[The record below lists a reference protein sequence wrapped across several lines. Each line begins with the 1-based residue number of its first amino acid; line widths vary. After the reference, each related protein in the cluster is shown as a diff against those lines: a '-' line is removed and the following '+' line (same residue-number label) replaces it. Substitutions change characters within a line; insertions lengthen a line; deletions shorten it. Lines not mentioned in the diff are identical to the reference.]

1 MLGHRALNVE
11 DYLSILKRRWWI
23 IAIPAIIAP
32 IISVGVTFFL
42 RPQYQSQTLILID
55 QQKVSSDFV
64 KSVVTEDLSNR
75 LATIQTSLLS
85 RSTLQP
91 IVEKFNL
98 YADERL
104 TMDGRIDEARKNTRL
119 EAIQSN
125 VARANGL
132 PGFRIYFIADDPH
145 TAQQVCAEITSLFT
159 AANLRGR
166 TDTAQGTND
175 FLKEQLD
182 NAKHN
187 LDDQDA
193 KLATFQGQ
201 HFGSLPGDEA
211 GNTNMLTSLN
221 SQLEAATQS
230 LQQMEQSQSV
240 MEAMLAQQA
249 QSNSTGGGAGAS
261 PAASPQAQQKQ
272 LDDLQA
278 LEADLSLH
286 YTADYPD
293 LKQVRRKIAD
303 LQKQM
308 EKEAAAPPA
317 AATAAPPPVIN
328 RPDPVAVQSLRAQLR
343 GVALAIQAKRKQQ
356 DQIEGQIRSYQG
368 RLQSSPQVN
377 EEYKQLTRDYQTAQ
391 TFYDGLLA
399 KFKQSQMATDLENR
413 QQGET
418 FSVLDPSNFPDS
430 PIWPKR
436 SVFGLG
442 GLAGGMA
449 FGVLIIGLLE
459 YRDTALRSERDV
471 WAFTQL
477 PTLAIIAWSGSMDN
491 PKNGGWTRLKRLFS
505 RKKAKNQL
513 VDAPG

>member
-23 IAIPAIIAP
+23 VAIPAIIAP

-55 QQKVSSDFV
+55 QQKVSPEFV
-64 KSVVTEDLSNR
+64 KSVITEDLSNR
-75 LATIQTSLLS
+75 LATIQTQLLS

-132 PGFRIYFIADDPH
+132 PGFRIYFTADDPH

-193 KLATFQGQ
+193 KLAAFQSQ
-201 HFGSLPGDEA
+201 HFGTLPGDET
-211 GNTNMLTSLN
+211 NTNQMLTSLN

-249 QSNSTGGGAGAS
+249 QAASAGGGGIS
-261 PAASPQAQQKQ
+261 AAATPQAQQKQ

-278 LEADLSLH
+278 QEADLSLH

-308 EKEAAAPPA
+308 EKEAAAPPP
-317 AATAAPPPVIN
+317 TAPAPPVIN
-328 RPDPVAVQSLRAQLR
+328 RPDPASVQTLRAQLR

-356 DQIEGQIRSYQG
+356 EQIEGQIRSYQV

-436 SVFGLG
+436 SIFALG
-442 GLAGGMA
+442 GLAGGMGL
-449 FGVLIIGLLE
+449 GVLIVGLLE

-477 PTLAIIAWSGSMDN
+477 PTLAIIAWSGNMDN
-491 PKNGGWTRLKRLFS
+491 PKIGMWARLKRLFR
-505 RKKAKNQL
+505 RKEQKNQL

>member
-1 MLGHRALNVE
+1 MLGHRTLNVE
-11 DYLSILKRRWWI
+11 DYLAILKRRWWI
-23 IAIPAIIAP
+23 LAIPAILVCIAA
-32 IISVGVTFFL
+32 VGATFFI

-55 QQKVSSDFV
+55 QQKVSSEYV

-75 LATIQTSLLS
+75 IAAMQTQILS
-85 RSTLQP
+85 RTTLQP

-98 YADERL
+98 YADEHL
-104 TMDGRIDEARKNTRL
+104 TMDGRIDLARKNVRV
-119 EAIQSN
+119 EAIQSDL
-125 VARANGL
+125 ARANGL
-132 PGFRIYFIADDPH
+132 PGFRIFFTADDPH

-166 TDTAQGTND
+166 SAQAEGTTD

-193 KLATFQGQ
+193 KLAAFQSQ
-201 HFGSLPGDEA
+201 HFGALPGDE
-211 GNTNMLTSLN
+211 GTNNQMLTSLN

-230 LQQMEQSQSV
+230 LQQMQQNQSV
-240 MEAMLAQQA
+240 MEAMLAQQS
-249 QSNSTGGGAGAS
+249 QPSSSGGSAAKT
-261 PAASPQAQQKQ
+261 PAAEQKQ
-272 LDDLQA
+272 LDELQA
-278 LEADLSLH
+278 QEADLSLH

-293 LKQVRRKIAD
+293 LKDVRRKIAD

-308 EKEAAAPPA
+308 AKEAAAPPA
-317 AATAAPPPVIN
+317 PAAAPPVIN
-328 RPDPVAVQSLRAQLR
+328 RPDPIPVQTLRAQLR
-343 GVALAIQAKRKQQ
+343 GAALAIDAKRKQQ
-356 DQIEGQIRSYQG
+356 EQIEAQIRSYQG
-368 RLQSSPQVN
+368 RLQASPQV
-377 EEYKQLTRDYQTAQ
+377 EEQYKELTRDYQTAQ
-391 TFYDGLLA
+391 TFYDNLLA

-430 PIWPKR
+430 PIFPKPG
-436 SVFGLG
+436 VFAMG
-442 GLAGGMA
+442 GLAGGLA
-449 FGVLIIGLLE
+449 IGVFIVALLE

-477 PTLAIIAWSGSMDN
+477 PTLAIIAWSGSMDST
-491 PKNGGWTRLKRLFS
+491 KSGMWARLKRLFS
-505 RKKAKNQL
+505 RKDTKNLL